1 MRQNPAW
8 ILISALLLAVPPA
21 GAQPASAGQY
31 AQGAGTWPNF
41 AIYKPAEVAPVDLAD
56 SPRIGRLI
64 SGGKLHLS
72 LADAVALALENN
84 LDIAVARYGP
94 QEADA
99 EILRTR
105 GGGVTQG
112 LNTAVSSAS
121 TGQSAAGPGGGTQVS
136 GLSGT
141 AFQTTTGG
149 AAGGGGGPVANL
161 DPVFTSSV
169 GWNHFSNPQSSD
181 FVSGTSSVVVDTS
194 NQQLNYSQGFLTG
207 TSFQLGFTNSGS
219 ENNIDRNNFN
229 PSLNSRATLTVT
241 QRLTQGFGRGLNS
254 INITVAKN
262 NREISDLAFKEQ
274 VIATVNS
281 VVGLYWDLVGFSAQV
296 EARRR
301 DLELSEK
308 LLHDNQRKVELG
320 LLAGIEVMRSQ
331 AQVATSRNQLTQ
343 AIRTFREQ
351 EVVLKNA
358 LSKNGP
364 SGAAFSGVEVVPT
377 DRIVI
382 PEVDP
387 IEPLQDLVA
396 LALQARPNLV
406 QSRINLTN
414 SDLRVKGV
422 RNAMLPSLDVVG
434 TATNNALAGTVN
446 PDLANI
452 PGVGQPNP
460 FFVGGFGTAL
470 GQIFRRNFPDYGVRL
485 QLTIPLKNRQAQA
498 DMTRQLIAR
507 RRQDLQ
513 IRQQENDVKLQVEQA
528 LVRLQQARAA
538 YEQARDSRTLQEKLL
553 DAEERS
559 FALGNSNNFQIVQVQ
574 QNLAGARVNEITSM
588 TAYIK
593 ARADLDFSTG
603 RTLEKHNV
611 SIEEAYSGNVT
622 RNPDPLPPNS

>member
-1 MRQNPAW
+1 
-8 ILISALLLAVPPA
+8 VP
-21 GAQPASAGQY
+21 GDAQQTTGQY
-31 AQGAGTWPNF
+31 ARGAGTWPNF
-41 AIYKPAEVAPVDLAD
+41 GIYKPTEVAAVDLAD
-56 SPRIGRLI
+56 SPRAGRLI
-64 SGGKLHLS
+64 REGKLHLS
-72 LADAVALALENN
+72 LSDAVALALENN

-112 LNTAVSSAS
+112 VNTAVGAAS
-121 TGQSAAGPGGGTQVS
+121 TGQSAAGPGGGNQVT

-141 AFQTTTGG
+141 AFPAAG
-149 AAGGGGGPVANL
+149 AAGGGGGGAVSNL
-161 DPVFTSSV
+161 DPVFTSSI
-169 GWNHFSNPQSSD
+169 GWNHFTNPQSSD
-181 FVSGTSSVVVDTS
+181 FVAGTSSVVFDS
-194 NQQLNYSQGFLTG
+194 NRQQMGYAQGFLTG
-207 TSFQLGFTNSGS
+207 TSFQLNFTNTGS

-229 PSLNSRATLTVT
+229 PSLNSSASLTVT

-254 INITVAKN
+254 INISVAKN
-262 NREISDLAFKEQ
+262 NREISDLAFEDQ
-274 VIATVNS
+274 VMTTVNS

-296 EARRR
+296 AARRV

-308 LLHDNQRKVELG
+308 LLRDNKRKVELG
-320 LLAGIEVMRSQ
+320 LLAGIEVMRSE
-331 AQVATSRNQLTQ
+331 AQVASSRNQLTQ

-364 SGAAFSGVEVVPT
+364 SGAAFSGVEVAPT

-382 PEVDP
+382 PEIEP

-396 LALQARPNLV
+396 QALQARPNLV

-422 RNAMLPSLDVVG
+422 RNAMLPSLDLVG

-485 QLTIPLKNRQAQA
+485 QLSIPLKNRQAQA
-498 DMTRQLIAR
+498 SMTRQLIAR

-513 IRQQENDVKLQVEQA
+513 LRQQENDVKLQVEQA

-538 YEQARDSRTLQEKLL
+538 YEQARDSRALQEKLL
-553 DAEERS
+553 NAEERS

-574 QNLAGARVNEITSM
+574 QNLATSRVNEITSM

-603 RTLEKHNV
+603 RTLEANNV
-611 SIEEAYSGNVT
+611 SIEEAFSGSVT
-622 RNPDPLPPNS
+622 KNPDPLPPNG

>member
-1 MRQNPAW
+1 MKRHPAW
-8 ILISALLLAVPPA
+8 ILLLTLLLNASP
-21 GAQPASAGQY
+21 GDAQQTAGQY
-31 AQGAGTWPNF
+31 ARGAGTWPNS
-41 AIYKPAEVAPVDLAD
+41 AIYKPTEVAPVDLTD
-56 SPRIGRLI
+56 SPRAGRLI
-64 SGGKLHLS
+64 REGKLHLS
-72 LADAVALALENN
+72 LSDAIALALENN

-112 LNTAVSSAS
+112 INTAVGAAS
-121 TGQSAAGPGGGTQVS
+121 TGQSAVGPGGGNQVT

-141 AFQTTTGG
+141 AFPAAGT
-149 AAGGGGGPVANL
+149 AGGGGGGGVNL
-161 DPVFTSSV
+161 DPVLTSSV
-169 GWNHFSNPQSSD
+169 GWNHFSNPQPSD
-181 FVSGTSSVVVDTS
+181 FVSGTSSVVFDTN
-194 NQQLNYSQGFLTG
+194 NQQMNYSQGFLTG
-207 TSFQLGFTNSGS
+207 TSFQLSFTNRGS

-229 PSLNSRATLTVT
+229 PSLTSNASLTVT

-254 INITVAKN
+254 INISVAKN
-262 NREISDLAFKEQ
+262 NREISDLAFEDQ
-274 VIATVNS
+274 VMTTVNS

-296 EARRR
+296 AARRL

-308 LLHDNQRKVELG
+308 LLRDNKRKVELG
-320 LLAGIEVMRSQ
+320 LLAGIEVMRTE
-331 AQVATSRNQLTQ
+331 AQVASSRNQLTQ

-358 LSKNGP
+358 LSKSGP

-382 PEVDP
+382 PEIEPV
-387 IEPLQDLVA
+387 EPLQDLVG

-406 QSRINLTN
+406 QSRIDLTN

-422 RNAMLPSLDVVG
+422 RNAMLPSLDLVG

-452 PGVGQPNP
+452 PGVGRPNP

-485 QLTIPLKNRQAQA
+485 QLSIPLKNRQAQA
-498 DMTRQLIAR
+498 NMTRQLIAR

-513 IRQQENDVKLQVEQA
+513 LRQQENDVKLQVEQA

-574 QNLAGARVNEITSM
+574 QNLAASRVNEITSM
-588 TAYIK
+588 TSYIK

-603 RTLEKHNV
+603 RTLETNSV
-611 SIEEAYSGNVT
+611 SIEEAFTGNVT
-622 RNPDPLPPNS
+622 KDPGPLPPNG